1 MNELPEPLVPAGIDL
16 SGYDYMPLYVTR
28 LRKSRTWVRCKRRP
42 AHGFYLMNM
51 WTEAFTS
58 HEQAGSLPDDDDLL
72 ADAAM
77 CPPDEWEAI
86 KADIMSGTG
95 WILCNDGRWYH
106 PVVAEVV
113 IEVWEKSRKTKT
125 QTKSATEAA
134 AEARRTKREAKTAEA
149 NGTQTD
155 DVTEAT
161 SDRNGT
167 GTDTV
172 PDEGQGGN
180 GIRQASVTDN
190 QRNSPA
196 SVTESV
202 AVGNG
207 VRQASVTETNRNGNL
222 NGKQPPPTPAAKPAR
237 TVSLEVV
244 AVVDGFLASREKH
257 FPGDSRLPANRMTL
271 ETQAV
276 QYVAKGA
283 PVALLLE
290 TIERGMIGAAEDA
303 RQFGKPPPNSLSA
316 FNLSLDTEIAKFRK
330 AQAGPPPDSRPRQGA
345 PVGPAVAADA
355 DVARWRQRLTRYR
368 DSRTWDD
375 RWGPQPGKPG
385 STAPKALV
393 DEILGAVEA
402 A

>member
-1 MNELPEPLVPAGIDL
+1 MNELPDPLVPAGIDL

-58 HEQAGSLPDDDDLL
+58 HERAGSLPDDDDLL

-77 CPPDEWEAI
+77 CAPDDWESI
-86 KADIMSGTG
+86 KADIMTGTG

-134 AEARRTKREAKTAEA
+134 AEARRTKREAKIAEA

-155 DVTEAT
+155 DAMDHA

-172 PDEGQGGN
+172 PDDGQGDN
-180 GIRQASVTDN
+180 GIRQASVTDS
-190 QRNSPA
+190 QRNSIN
-196 SVTESV
+196 SVTQSV
-202 AVGNG
+202 ADGNG
-207 VRQASVTETNRNGNL
+207 LRQPSVTETNRNGNL
-222 NGKQPPPTPAAKPAR
+222 NRKQPPPTPAAKPAR
-237 TVSLEVV
+237 AVSAEVV
-244 AVVDGFLASREKH
+244 AVVNGFLASREKH
-257 FPGDSRLPANRMTL
+257 FPGDSRLPANQMTL
-271 ETQAV
+271 ETQAA

-290 TIERGMIGAAEDA
+290 TVERGMVGAAEDA
-303 RQFGKPPPNSLSA
+303 RQFGKPPPISLSA

-345 PVGPAVAADA
+345 TVGPAVAADA
-355 DVARWRQRLTRYR
+355 EVARWRQRLTRYR
-368 DSRTWDD
+368 ASRIWED
-375 RWGPQPGKPG
+375 RWGPPPGKPRCM
-385 STAPKALV
+385 APKALV

>member
-125 QTKSATEAA
+125 QTKLATEAA

-155 DVTEAT
+155 DVKEAT
-161 SDRNGT
+161 SDRNGAV
-167 GTDTV
+167 TDTV
-172 PDEGQGGN
+172 TDEGQGGN
-180 GIRQASVTDN
+180 GIRQASVTDD
-190 QRNSPA
+190 QRNSSA

-207 VRQASVTETNRNGNL
+207 VRQGSATETNRNGNL

-237 TVSLEVV
+237 TVSPEVV

-257 FPGDSRLPANRMTL
+257 FPRDSRLPANRMTL

-283 PVALLLE
+283 PVTLLLE
-290 TIERGMIGAAEDA
+290 TIERGMAGAAEDA
-303 RQFGKPPPNSLSA
+303 RQYGKPPPKSLSA

-330 AQAGPPPDSRPRQGA
+330 VQAGPPPDSRPRQGA
-345 PVGPAVAADA
+345 SVGPAVAADA
-355 DVARWRQRLTRYR
+355 EVARWRQRLTRYR
-368 DSRTWDD
+368 DSCTWDD

-385 STAPKALV
+385 CTAPKALV